1 MLYSITATGLE
12 YLVPVSL
19 SFSII
24 VLSSLVHLSY
34 LKSCLKSFLQKW
46 HGINRWQHYKKK
58 NHI

>member
-1 MLYSITATGLE
+1 MLYSVTATGLE

-34 LKSCLKSFLQKW
+34 LKSCLIPFLQKW
-46 HGINRWQHYKKK
+46 HGINRRQH
-58 NHI
+58 